1 MRDRKSDTA
10 HRTALETKLG
20 RKLLP
25 NEVADH
31 LDEDK
36 SNNTPANLQPMDRG
50 AHTTHHN
57 RHRTLSR
64 LRAAISKN
72 YQGKKLY

>member
-10 HRTALETKLG
+10 HRQALETKLG

-36 SNNTPANLQPMDRG
+36 SNNIPSNLQPMDRG

-57 RHRTLSR
+57 RTRALGK
-64 LRAAISKN
+64 LRNALRMAKD
-72 YQGKKLY
+72 GRKLY

>member
-1 MRDRKSDTA
+1 MRDRASDTA
-10 HRTALETKLG
+10 HRQALEAKLG
-20 RKLLP
+20 RKLAP

-36 SNNTPANLQPMDRG
+36 SNNAPANLDAKTRS

-57 RHRTLSR
+57 QNRPLSK
-64 LRAAISKN
+64 LRAALRMGKE
-72 YQGKKLY
+72 GKKLY